1 MKTSISLSG
10 WGLCLNRL
18 RLLHSAI
25 ILCHL
30 LLKPFLTARE
40 IALRLLPHGC
50 QRPALVPHILRNV
63 INTCN
68 YFPFKINRLHIVIIK
83 IQQIYLQI
91 ITPKVNIHSCTVH
104 FDVIKFLLVQLTH
117 TSIVLKC

>member
-1 MKTSISLSG
+1 MKTSITISG
-10 WGLCLNRL
+10 WGLRLNRL

-50 QRPALVPHILRNV
+50 QKPASVPHILRKV
-63 INTCN
+63 IKKSCN
-68 YFPFKINRLHIVIIK
+68 YFPFKINKLHIVIIK

-91 ITPKVNIHSCTVH
+91 LTPNVNFHSSTVNIY
-104 FDVIKFLLVQLTH
+104 VIKFLFVQLMQT
-117 TSIVLKC
+117 